1 MAKLPVYNTD
11 ANVRVAGGV
20 NVPRNDYVSEAV
32 GNLAK
37 QGQELALQW
46 QKTQNESEW
55 LDGKNKVL
63 EQTNAILNE
72 AKDWTDYQNPKD
84 IEAKQKELEGRLNT
98 VVSNVAGGFTNQ
110 MNANRFSQEY
120 QLTTLQNTEQLKGI
134 FREKFIDNN
143 NANLLISENNAK
155 NAYINS
161 GNKAYKDS
169 YLADLQ
175 RSFEAKY
182 ITEQQKAQL
191 TLKME
196 EWDELALVN
205 QMSQD
210 PEGYLEKLKNG
221 ELKGYK
227 QTEAL
232 SKALKKAQEMQDLQ
246 RKMEQYTTTQNVLTQ
261 IDENDVVG
269 SLKLLDDNRAG
280 MDEKIYKQARKN
292 LLEVNG
298 ITAETQADEA
308 ADLLLKISSL
318 PVDSEKI
325 EEFYSQTN
333 EILAEIEDKYSKGQ
347 INLNDKKRLVNNVYQ
362 RQGKNLETLKSDD
375 KGGFLWGFSFEE
387 ANKLIEDNYTAG
399 TDKNKLF
406 MDYFRAVDGKDYS
419 GKEKKKILTDMIN
432 QRMDENFNKVIQ
444 ASMDAKIMPSEE
456 SLKLIGAKKTQNND
470 DVVKK
475 LANKKG
481 VSIDEV
487 NKLIDVTAKNRGLS
501 REQVIKMLGGVV
513 Q

>member
-20 NVPRNDYVSEAV
+20 NVPRNDYVSQAV

-37 QGQELALQW
+37 QGQELALEW
-46 QKTQNESEW
+46 QKTKNEGEW
-55 LDGKNKVL
+55 LDGKNKVI

-72 AKDWTDYQNPKD
+72 AEEWTDYQNPKD

-110 MNANRFSQEY
+110 MNASRFSQEY
-120 QLTTLQNTEQLKGI
+120 QLTTLQNTEKLKEI
-134 FREKFIDNN
+134 FRNKSIDNS
-143 NANLLISENNAK
+143 NAALLKSANENK
-155 NAYINS
+155 DAYIRT
-161 GNKAYKDS
+161 GNVAYKES
-169 YLADLQ
+169 YLADLN
-175 RSFEAKY
+175 RAFKGRY

-191 TLKME
+191 ELKTD

-205 QMSQD
+205 QISQD
-210 PEGYLEKLKNG
+210 PEAYLEKFKNG

-232 SKALKKAQEMQDLQ
+232 SKALKKAQEMQELQ
-246 RKMEQYTTTQNVLTQ
+246 RKMDQYTTTQSVLTQ

-333 EILAEIEDKYSKGQ
+333 EILADIEARYASGHL
-347 INLNDKKRLVNNVYQ
+347 NLTDKKRLVNQVYQ
-362 RQGKNLETLKSDD
+362 RQGRNLETLKTDD

-419 GKEKKKILTDMIN
+419 GRDKKKILVDMIN
-432 QRMDENFNKVIQ
+432 QRMNNNFNKS
-444 ASMDAKIMPSEE
+444 SMPKEGDIVDGYRFKGGNVNDA
-456 SLKLIGAKKTQNND
+456 NNW
-470 DVVKK
+470 
-475 LANKKG
+475 
-481 VSIDEV
+481 
-487 NKLIDVTAKNRGLS
+487 
-501 REQVIKMLGGVV
+501 EQVK
-513 Q
+513 

>member
-37 QGQELALQW
+37 QGQELALEW
-46 QKTQNESEW
+46 QKTKNEGEW
-55 LDGKNKVL
+55 LDGKNKVI

-72 AKDWTDYQNPKD
+72 AEEWTDYQNPKD
-84 IEAKQKELEGRLNT
+84 IETKQKELEGRLNT

-120 QLTTLQNTEQLKGI
+120 QLTTLQNTEKLKEI
-134 FREKFIDNN
+134 FRNKSIDNS
-143 NANLLISENNAK
+143 NAALIKSANENK
-155 NAYINS
+155 DAYIRT
-161 GNKAYKDS
+161 GNAAYKES
-169 YLADLQ
+169 YLADLN
-175 RSFEAKY
+175 RAFKGRY

-191 TLKME
+191 ELKTD

-232 SKALKKAQEMQDLQ
+232 SKALKKAQEMQELQ

-261 IDENDVVG
+261 IDENDIVG

-333 EILAEIEDKYSKGQ
+333 EILADIEDKYSKGQ
-347 INLNDKKRLVNNVYQ
+347 ISLSDKKRLVNNVYQ
-362 RQGKNLETLKSDD
+362 RQGNNLDTLKSDD
-375 KGGFLWGFSFEE
+375 KGEHWYTYDFTFKN
-387 ANKLIEDNYTAG
+387 ANQLIENNYTSG
-399 TDKNKLF
+399 TDKNRLF
-406 MDYFRAVDGKDYS
+406 LEYFRAVDGKDYS
-419 GKEKKKILTDMIN
+419 YSEKKKILTDMIN
-432 QRMDENFNKVIQ
+432 QRMDENFNSVYTTG
-444 ASMDAKIMPSEE
+444 ALSGG
-456 SLKLIGAKKTQNND
+456 IGVSDENI
-470 DVVKK
+470 KK
-475 LANKKG
+475 LADKKNKSEKQKIKIGDVLGGYRFKG
-481 VSIDEV
+481 GNV
-487 NKLIDVTAKNRGLS
+487 NDANNW
-501 REQVIKMLGGVV
+501 EQVK
-513 Q
+513 